1 MLGVISQRVTSHSC
15 TRLSYI
21 RRRDA
26 IFASG
31 PSRNSEPFKRR
42 VVLSSKV
49 TDITKDNVLLER
61 YYLSIP
67 VVELDGDIIFQASD
81 INMPRDIEQKLE
93 TILISLI

>member
-1 MLGVISQRVTSHSC
+1 MHKVVIYSKEGCHLC
-15 TRLSYI
+15 
-21 RRRDA
+21 
-26 IFASG
+26 
-31 PSRNSEPFKRR
+31 KRALKELR
-42 VVLSSKV
+42 ALQEEGGFELKV

-93 TILISLI
+93 TILRSLI